1 MTSNKTSGSKK
12 SLLQGSLVVA
22 MPLIAIAA
30 AYFFFP
36 NNQQQRDDL
45 LSWLG
50 TTNHGE
56 LVEPSQSI
64 ADLSFIKQSSAT
76 AEGGQWQVGGN
87 HKWKL
92 VVVDNGDCDAACQ
105 QALYLNRQT
114 HKLIPKRT
122 NHLER
127 FYISTQLPG
136 RAQQQRLME
145 EYPGVT
151 ALLDS
156 NNQFQQLLDTTNVPG
171 NRDGFY
177 YLIAPNGELVL
188 YYTPEHK
195 YKRVIK
201 DLKVLL

>member
-1 MTSNKTSGSKK
+1 MANNNK
-12 SLLQGSLVVA
+12 SLLQGSLIVA
-22 MPLIAIAA
+22 MPLIAVAA

-36 NNQQQRDDL
+36 SNQQQRDDL

-56 LVEPSQSI
+56 LVEPGQSI
-64 ADLSFIKQSSAT
+64 ADVSFAT
-76 AEGGQWQVGGN
+76 ADGRQWQIGKN

-92 VVVDNGDCDAACQ
+92 VVADSGECGDACQ
-105 QALYLNRQT
+105 AALYLSRQI
-114 HKLIPKRT
+114 HKLIPKRI

-127 FYISTQLPG
+127 LYISQQSPSQ
-136 RAQQQRLME
+136 AQQQRLTE
-145 EYPGVT
+145 EYPGVI

-156 NNQFQQLLDTTNVPG
+156 NDQFQQLLDLTNVRLDNSA

-177 YLIAPNGELVL
+177 YLIAPGGEMVL
-188 YYTPEHK
+188 FYTPDHE
-195 YKRVIK
+195 YKQVIK